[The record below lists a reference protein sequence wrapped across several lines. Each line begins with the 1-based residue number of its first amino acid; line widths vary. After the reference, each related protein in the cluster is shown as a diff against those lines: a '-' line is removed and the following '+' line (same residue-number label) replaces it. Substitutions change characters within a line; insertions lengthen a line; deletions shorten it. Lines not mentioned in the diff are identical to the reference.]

1 MRAVVTGA
9 AGFVGR
15 HLVAAL
21 RAGGHAVTA
30 LDRQGPADRIGDLAT
45 LSLRGLRPDAVF
57 HLAAFANPSA
67 SVGAAEEAFAANV
80 ETTRRIVRDL
90 PAGRFVIASSCAV
103 YGPSSRAARETDPPA
118 PGTPYAATKLCAE
131 ATALASGRD
140 VVVLRPFN
148 HTGPGQSDA
157 YVCPKI
163 ARQVAAAELR
173 GRPGV
178 VHVAD
183 LGPRKD
189 FFDVRDMVRAY
200 LAAFERG
207 RRGEIYNVGTAKPVS
222 IRRIAETLASRSR
235 VPMRVRG
242 PERDRSRL
250 SGDPSKFRRDTGW
263 APLIP
268 LEATLGDLLDHER
281 AEVQRRA

>member
-21 RAGGHAVTA
+21 RAGGHAVTG
-30 LDRQGPADRIGDLAT
+30 LDRHGPADRIGDLAA
-45 LSLRGLRPDAVF
+45 LPLRDLRADAVF

-80 ETTRRIVRDL
+80 GATRRIVRDL

-103 YGPSSRAARETDPPA
+103 YGRSLRAALETDPPA
-118 PGTPYAATKLCAE
+118 PATPYAATKLCAE
-131 ATALASGRD
+131 AAALASGRD
-140 VVVLRPFN
+140 VVILRPFN

-157 YVCPKI
+157 YVCPRI
-163 ARQVAAAELR
+163 ARQVAEAELR
-173 GRPGV
+173 GRPGTV
-178 VHVAD
+178 RVAD

-207 RRGEIYNVGTAKPVS
+207 KRGEIYNVATAEPVG
-222 IRRIAETLASRSR
+222 IRRIAETLASLAR
-235 VPMRVRG
+235 VPIRVSG
-242 PERDRSRL
+242 PQRDRSVL
-250 SGDPSKFRRDTGW
+250 SGDASKFRRDTGW
-263 APLIP
+263 RPLLP
-268 LEATLGDLLDHER
+268 LETTLRDLLDHER
-281 AEVQRRA
+281 AEAQRRA